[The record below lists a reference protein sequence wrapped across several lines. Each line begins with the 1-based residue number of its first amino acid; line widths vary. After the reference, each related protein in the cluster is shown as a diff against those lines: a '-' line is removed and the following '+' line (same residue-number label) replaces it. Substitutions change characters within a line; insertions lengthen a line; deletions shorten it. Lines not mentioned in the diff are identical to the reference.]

1 MLRAT
6 PAPFKLPTTLA
17 TLTTLAV
24 VASSLAFA
32 ACGSDPT
39 TGDPEPANGVSPT
52 APSGVADGGVD
63 SSTPD
68 TSPGPGPAT
77 KAVRFVATGDTG
89 TGTAEQTK
97 VGNAIAAKCKK
108 DGCDFVQLLGDN
120 FYPSGAPSVDDAIW
134 QTHFETPYAAVD
146 LDFFA
151 VLGNHDY
158 GANGAGT
165 DFARGKVEVDY
176 TLKSKKW
183 KMPAAYYH
191 HAKGNV
197 EFFALDTNMQ
207 LFSQDA
213 AQKKDV
219 AAWITA
225 STSEWKIAFGHHPYK
240 SNGPHGNAGN
250 YDKIPIPPISGKSI
264 KSFLDDIVCGKV
276 DVYFCGHDHSQQWL
290 NESCKGTE
298 LAVSGAG
305 AKTTELPGTN
315 PTLYQ
320 SLALGFLYVV
330 IDGKKLTAEFIDED
344 GKLEFTHAITKP

>member
-1 MLRAT
+1 MLRS
-6 PAPFKLPTTLA
+6 

-24 VASSLAFA
+24 LASSLAFA
-32 ACGSDPT
+32 ACGSDAATPAP
-39 TGDPEPANGVSPT
+39 DPAPASNV
-52 APSGVADGGVD
+52 APPAAGGAPDGGVD
-63 SSTPD
+63 ASSSD
-68 TSPGPGPAT
+68 GSPGPAT
-77 KAVRFVATGDTG
+77 KSVRFVATGDTG
-89 TGTAEQTK
+89 TGTPEQTK
-97 VGNAIAAKCKK
+97 IGNAIAAKCTK

-120 FYPSGAPSVDDAIW
+120 FYPSGAASVDDAIW
-134 QTHFETPYAAVD
+134 QTHFETPYAAVN

-158 GANGAGT
+158 GADGAGT
-165 DFARGKVEVDY
+165 DFAKGKNEVDY

-197 EFFALDTNMQ
+197 EFVALDTNMQ
-207 LFSQDA
+207 LFGQDA

-219 AAWITA
+219 AAWLKA

-250 YDKIPIPPISGKSI
+250 YDKIPISPISGKNV
-264 KSFLDDIVCGKV
+264 KTFLDDVVCGKV

-290 NESCKGTE
+290 NESCNGTE

-305 AKTTELPGTN
+305 AKTTELPGSN
-315 PTLYQ
+315 PTLFQ

-330 IDGKKLTAEFIDED
+330 VDGKKLTAEFVDED
-344 GKLEFTHAITKP
+344 GKVEFTHVITKP